1 MGHQAGCAPSPSA
14 YGARAPLGCG
24 PLARLVRALLVAF
37 ALLLAFSEFRYGV
50 ARPGDAP
57 ASAQQGQVIDAH
69 LAAG

>member
-1 MGHQAGCAPSPSA
+1 MGQQTGCAPLSSPCSD
-14 YGARAPLGCG
+14 RAPLVCG

-50 ARPGDAP
+50 ARPGGAP

-69 LAAG
+69 RAAG